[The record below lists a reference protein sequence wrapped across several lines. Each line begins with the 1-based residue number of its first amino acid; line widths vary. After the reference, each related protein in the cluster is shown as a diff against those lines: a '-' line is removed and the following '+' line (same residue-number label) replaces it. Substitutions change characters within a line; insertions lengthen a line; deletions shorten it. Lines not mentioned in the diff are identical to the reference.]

1 MKRLNCRRKGIRVR
15 ILAIDTSNQTLSIAV
30 CENQKI
36 LEVIQQRL
44 KEIIA

>member
-30 CENQKI
+30 CENQNSGK
-36 LEVIQQRL
+36 LYSNG
-44 KEIIA
+44 

>member
-1 MKRLNCRRKGIRVR
+1 MKRLNCRRKGIRV

-30 CENQKI
+30 CENQKFW
-36 LEVIQQRL
+36 EVIQQRL